1 MVNYAVILYNV
12 ICYMI
17 GYIRNVNVIADRRV
31 VNISVVNAGRLGNAA
46 VKGNSFVKFA
56 ELDFA
61 RKGRVFD
68 MVGFEVGGHR
78 YIFPIGALA
87 ILFFKLGDLLFG

>member
-1 MVNYAVILYNV
+1 MANNA
-12 ICYMI
+12 
-17 GYIRNVNVIADRRV
+17 V
-31 VNISVVNAGRLGNAA
+31 VNISVVNAGRFGDAA
-46 VKGNSFVKFA
+46 VKGNLLVEFA

-68 MVGFEVGGHR
+68 MVGFEAGGHR

-87 ILFFKLGDLLFG
+87 ILLFKLGDLLFG